1 MFLQLV
7 AYRVCIS
14 FSYLDKT
21 VVIVIDR
28 DRVLRFAADF
38 FGFDILWEQIENQ
51 LTLIASRKSFVYS
64 ELLRFS

>member
-38 FGFDILWEQIENQ
+38 FGFDIL
-51 LTLIASRKSFVYS
+51 
-64 ELLRFS
+64 